1 MAPATDTAKAGSK
14 RRAPMSCDRCKSRKT
29 KCVDPVPG
37 PCQFCA
43 SISAVCHLDPSRRRQ
58 RPYYH
63 VSEEEFRYMTKA
75 LEHFLPNVDLNL
87 QSLREVV
94 QALEAGQPIRGADY
108 TYSGQTPMQSQTQT
122 QGQTQRQAHAGLL
135 TAPPSEGSASSGDSI
150 VVGDDSRTTP
160 ASTVAAKTEDAAALD
175 ASIDEIDEL
184 HGELGWLRV
193 DARGTYRHVGA
204 DSGYG
209 FHAAVRSLGHRRG
222 SEARSS
228 GGVLGDKA
236 AVGAKTDLVPPFTVP
251 PPPLPPSTPDSVGVG
266 GVSVSGGVPSPHAHL
281 PVYNAAVHAFVPGA
295 GAGSGG
301 SRRMQIFLPRRD
313 LCNRCVSRFF
323 RDIQSV
329 YWFWSA
335 ERFYAVLD
343 RLYSGDPSS
352 ATPALLCSLYSILAL
367 TCESEAQ
374 QAQVSASSSTVPAA
388 AGGGGGSGSGGTAGT
403 APPPPAARYLA
414 LAKGLVSALCDEA
427 DSDSVRAL
435 CLLALALQSSMFSN
449 TAYIYI
455 GAAARISL
463 TLGLHLQRAIEPKG
477 CLQRQVDLRLY
488 STLFLIDL
496 DVALDEHTLGG
507 GGGGGGVAAA
517 AAAGGSGGRVHDLS
531 EQILSPGSHMPL
543 DYLTVSCSLA
553 QIRRRLCKLLYD
565 RQSSSSVSS
574 SSTMPAVAA
583 STPPATSA
591 SPSQLLPSSS
601 SPSSASP
608 SATAAAAPKP
618 SLAAVRDVLA
628 SLRAW
633 YAAIPPHL
641 RDVARAASFHQ
652 RSVAVLHLRYWSA
665 TIFATRPFLLYS
677 ALHSASLAALP
688 PAKRA
693 AFEAFGATCLE
704 AAQQSLAV
712 VGVMQDAGLLS
723 SLITLDTGCILE
735 VLQVFLLGLARGDP
749 SQAEHVRACLRI
761 LQGMEQIFWTG
772 HAVLEVMA
780 QLEEN
785 GLLNGDQHF
794 SPQGETPTP
803 GHFFLDIQQQQ
814 TNLISGVMEAYFSDM
829 NDPFFSVYDDGT
841 ASMLGDQFPDTLH
854 GGLQM

>member
-1 MAPATDTAKAGSK
+1 MAPSTEAAAPAKNNK

-75 LEHFLPNVDLNL
+75 LEHFLPNIDLNL

-94 QALEAGQPIRGADY
+94 QSLEAGQPIPGAVDQQQFKY
-108 TYSGQTPMQSQTQT
+108 NITQPHP
-122 QGQTQRQAHAGLL
+122 ALPL

-160 ASTVAAKTEDAAALD
+160 ASTATAPITTKLEDPLLAE
-175 ASIDEIDEL
+175 ASSIEEIDEL

-193 DARGTYRHVGA
+193 DSRGTYRHVGA

-209 FHAAVRSLGHRRG
+209 FHAAVRSLRHRRG
-222 SEARSS
+222 SDVPGTGT
-228 GGVLGDKA
+228 GGN
-236 AVGAKTDLVPPFTVP
+236 KTDIVPPFTVA
-251 PPPLPPSTPDSVGVG
+251 PPLPPSTPDSG
-266 GVSVSGGVPSPHAHL
+266 GGGGVPSPHAL
-281 PVYNAAVHAFVPGA
+281 PIYNHAVSALPLVPGTA
-295 GAGSGG
+295 AAGSLGKG
-301 SRRMQIFLPRRD
+301 QRMQIFLPRRD

-343 RLYSGDPSS
+343 RLYAGDPSS
-352 ATPALLCSLYSILAL
+352 ATPAMLCSLYSILAL

-374 QAQVSASSSTVPAA
+374 QAQVTPAGAA
-388 AGGGGGSGSGGTAGT
+388 AASGG
-403 APPPPAARYLA
+403 PPPAARYLA
-414 LAKGLVSALCDEA
+414 LAKGLVPALCDEA
-427 DSDSVRAL
+427 DTDSVRAL
-435 CLLALALQSSMFSN
+435 CLLGLALQSSMFNN

-455 GAAARISL
+455 GAAARIAL

-477 CLQRQVDLRLY
+477 CLQRQIDLRLY

-496 DVALDEHTLGG
+496 DVALCYGNPPAISDEH
-507 GGGGGGVAAA
+507 AS
-517 AAAGGSGGRVHDLS
+517 AGGNSSGRPPHDLS

-543 DYLTVSCSLA
+543 DYLTVSCELA
-553 QIRRRLCKLLYD
+553 QIRRRLSKLLYI
-565 RQSSSSVSS
+565 RQGVSASSSAPGPVHF
-574 SSTMPAVAA
+574 STAVG
-583 STPPATSA
+583 TPPAA
-591 SPSQLLPSSS
+591 SPSQLLLS
-601 SPSSASP
+601 SSASTTSSNSSP
-608 SATAAAAPKP
+608 PKP
-618 SLAAVRDVLA
+618 SIAAVSDVLA
-628 SLRAW
+628 TLRAW
-633 YAAIPPHL
+633 YTAIPPHL
-641 RDVARAASFHQ
+641 RDVSRAASFHQ

-677 ALHSASLAALP
+677 ALHSESLAALP

-693 AFEAFGATCLE
+693 SFEAFGATCLD

-712 VGVMQDAGLLS
+712 IGVMQDAGLLS

-735 VLQVFLLGLARGDP
+735 ILQVFLLGLARGGQG
-749 SQAEHVRACLRI
+749 QADNVRACLRT

-780 QLEEN
+780 QLDEN

-794 SPQGETPTP
+794 SPQSETP
-803 GHFFLDIQQQQ
+803 GHFFLDIHQQQH
-814 TNLISGVMEAYFSDM
+814 NL
-829 NDPFFSVYDDGT
+829 
-841 ASMLGDQFPDTLH
+841 
-854 GGLQM
+854 